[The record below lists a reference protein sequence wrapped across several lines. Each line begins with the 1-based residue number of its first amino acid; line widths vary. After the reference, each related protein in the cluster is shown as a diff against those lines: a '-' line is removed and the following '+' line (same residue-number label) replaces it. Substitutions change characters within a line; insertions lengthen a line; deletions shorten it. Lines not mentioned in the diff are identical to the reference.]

1 MSGSGRIN
9 VRSLKETYGRLD
21 ERTVRFMAT
30 NGVRMLRLALGVV
43 FTWFGLLKVIGQS
56 PVADLVADTVFWVP
70 PEYFVPLLGV
80 WETAIG
86 LGLFFSLALRLTL
99 LLLWI
104 QMIGTFSVLVVQP
117 DVAFQGGNPLL
128 LTTEGEFVIKNL
140 VLIAGGLVV
149 GSTVRRRHRSG
160 TQAR

>member
-104 QMIGTFSVLVVQP
+104 QMIGTFSVLIVQP
-117 DVAFQGGNPLL
+117 DIAFQGGNPFL
-128 LTTEGEFVIKNL
+128 LTTVGEFVIKNL

-149 GSTVRRRHRSG
+149 GSTVTRRHHSG
-160 TQAR
+160 TPTR

>member
-1 MSGSGRIN
+1 MSRRDQIN
-9 VRSLKETYGRLD
+9 VRLLKETYERLD
-21 ERTVRFMAT
+21 EHTVRFMAT
-30 NGVRMLRLALGVV
+30 NGVRMLRIALGII

-56 PVADLVADTVFWVP
+56 PVANLVADTVFWVS

-104 QMIGTFSVLVVQP
+104 QMIGTFSVLIVLP
-117 DVAFQGGNPLL
+117 DIAFQRGNPFL

-149 GSTVRRRHRSG
+149 GRTVRRRHRSG
-160 TQAR
+160 RLSC

>member
-1 MSGSGRIN
+1 VNI
-9 VRSLKETYGRLD
+9 RSLRGTYERLD
-21 ERTVRFMAT
+21 ERTVRFMAAH
-30 NGVRMLRLALGVV
+30 GVRMLRIALGIV

-56 PVADLVADTVFWVP
+56 PVANLVADTVFWVS
-70 PEYFVPLLGV
+70 PEFFVPLLGV

-104 QMIGTFSVLVVQP
+104 QMIGTFSVLIVQP
-117 DVAFQGGNPLL
+117 DIAFQGGNPFL

-160 TQAR
+160 TLTR